1 MTEDW
6 KLPVAVVVA
15 GALIA
20 LAVIVSPNTGPHEIR
35 LSDHER
41 IRIDM
46 ATGISQACTTH
57 QRLER
62 CITLSGSDGQFM
74 PYIRH
79 EMRELGFRDVMRAKL
94 RGEE

>member
-20 LAVIVSPNTGPHEIR
+20 LAVIVRPITGLHEIR

-62 CITLSGSDGQFM
+62 CITLSGADGQFM